1 LIESKGWDQYTTRQ
15 AVFKPMGMGQA
26 PDNLERGFRRAYRE
40 FYSLPSA
47 LKRLKLNRYLALY
60 LGVSL
65 LLYYATHK
73 DERLTE
79 KKEAKGWGLRM
90 ALSGLEWVEK
100 KVLDFSSSSLA
111 RKRAA
116 T

>member
-1 LIESKGWDQYTTRQ
+1 
-15 AVFKPMGMGQA
+15 
-26 PDNLERGFRRAYRE
+26 
-40 FYSLPSA
+40 
-47 LKRLKLNRYLALY
+47 
-60 LGVSL
+60 VSL

-79 KKEAKGWGLRM
+79 KKEAKGWGLRV

-116 T
+116 M

>member
-1 LIESKGWDQYTTRQ
+1 
-15 AVFKPMGMGQA
+15 MGMGQS
-26 PDNLERGFRRAYRE
+26 PDNLERGFHRAYRE
-40 FYSLPSA
+40 FYSLPSV
-47 LKRLKLNRYLALY
+47 LKRLKLNRHLALY
-60 LGVSL
+60 LTVSL

-79 KKEAKGWGLRM
+79 KKEAKGWGLRL